1 MERTGPTRVLE
12 KIALVKLDPEQ
23 KDLIRACEE
32 GGFFVDAEKRVVIIR
47 ISYKQ
52 HRYNADNV
60 RQDRALSVERQELI
74 HPLTGR
80 MMPDVNVV
88 KDTSTMILRLNDIV
102 RGEYVGRAVYKR
114 NELVENTD
122 TDEKRLKFLFAWLSK
137 NQRRI
142 IGYSEEFY
150 NNTTKVLDAYLK
162 NPEKPRG
169 VRAPARSQAGSDE
182 QIRLYPSG
190 AHSAL
195 S

>member
-1 MERTGPTRVLE
+1 M
-12 KIALVKLDPEQ
+12 KLDPEQ

-80 MMPDVNVV
+80 VMPDVNVV

-142 IGYSEEFY
+142 IGYSEEF
-150 NNTTKVLDAYLK
+150 
-162 NPEKPRG
+162 
-169 VRAPARSQAGSDE
+169 
-182 QIRLYPSG
+182 
-190 AHSAL
+190 
-195 S
+195 

>member
-1 MERTGPTRVLE
+1 MR
-12 KIALVKLDPEQ
+12 
-23 KDLIRACEE
+23 
-32 GGFFVDAEKRVVIIR
+32 GGRFFRGRRKRVVIIR

-162 NPEKPRG
+162 NPENQEAFALPHDL
-169 VRAPARSQAGSDE
+169 AGSDE

>member
-1 MERTGPTRVLE
+1 MRGRRKTRG
-12 KIALVKLDPEQ
+12 DHPH
-23 KDLIRACEE
+23 
-32 GGFFVDAEKRVVIIR
+32 
-47 ISYKQ
+47 SYKQ

-80 MMPDVNVV
+80 AMPDVNVV

-162 NPEKPRG
+162 NPETKR
-169 VRAPARSQAGSDE
+169 RSRSCT
-182 QIRLYPSG
+182 ISSRK
-190 AHSAL
+190 
-195 S
+195 

>member
-1 MERTGPTRVLE
+1 M
-12 KIALVKLDPEQ
+12 
-23 KDLIRACEE
+23 
-32 GGFFVDAEKRVVIIR
+32 VIIR

-80 MMPDVNVV
+80 VMPDVNVV

-102 RGEYVGRAVYKR
+102 RGEYVGRAVYKLC

-142 IGYSEEFY
+142 IRYSEEFY

-162 NPEKPRG
+162 NPETKR
-169 VRAPARSQAGSDE
+169 RSRSCT
-182 QIRLYPSG
+182 ISSRK
-190 AHSAL
+190 
-195 S
+195 

>member
-1 MERTGPTRVLE
+1 M
-12 KIALVKLDPEQ
+12 KLDPEQ

-80 MMPDVNVV
+80 VMPDVNVV

-102 RGEYVGRAVYKR
+102 RGEYVGRAAKSFTTIPPRYWTPTSKIPKTKR
-114 NELVENTD
+114 
-122 TDEKRLKFLFAWLSK
+122 
-137 NQRRI
+137 
-142 IGYSEEFY
+142 
-150 NNTTKVLDAYLK
+150 
-162 NPEKPRG
+162 
-169 VRAPARSQAGSDE
+169 RSRSCT
-182 QIRLYPSG
+182 ISSRK
-190 AHSAL
+190 
-195 S
+195 